1 MEEQRIRPEKLITHH
16 FPLDHV
22 TDALTLF
29 EQNQKTCCKVLL
41 TFGE

>member
-1 MEEQRIRPEKLITHH
+1 MTQQRIRPEKLITHA
-16 FPLDHV
+16 FALRHV

-41 TFGE
+41 TFSD